1 MPKPTKPCYV
11 CGANDWWLTPDGRY
25 LCGWCHPNPNPGSA
39 PAMVVVSDQP
49 GESHPVPVSPARG
62 GHALEALALRDR
74 VILGNKKLN
83 DAWAQIEAMAH
94 DTEEWSEQVE
104 HWHQANE
111 KLSVLCTQLEALG
124 YRDCLYL
131 DGQGRKTVKCLEQ
144 GGIGCR
150 VCPSKIAYWEQELM
164 ELPSPGTEA
173 IREKPAK

>member
-1 MPKPTKPCYV
+1 MQKPNKPCWT
-11 CGANDWWLTPDGRY
+11 CGANDWWQRPDGGWS
-25 LCGWCHPNPNPGSA
+25 CGRCHPNPNPGSA
-39 PAMVVVSDQP
+39 PEMVVVSDQP
-49 GESHPVPVSPARG
+49 LYLPSRRHFKHCIPV
-62 GHALEALALRDR
+62 
-74 VILGNKKLN
+74 LGNKKLN

-164 ELPSPGTEA
+164 ELPSPGAEA